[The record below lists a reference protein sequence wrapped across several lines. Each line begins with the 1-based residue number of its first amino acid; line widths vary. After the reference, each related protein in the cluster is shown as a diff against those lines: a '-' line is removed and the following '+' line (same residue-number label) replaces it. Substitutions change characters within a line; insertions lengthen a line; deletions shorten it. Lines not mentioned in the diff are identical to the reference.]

1 MGFLFVW
8 AVFRIG
14 TVLLTGVIE
23 YQNQKLLEKVKSK
36 NLDME
41 FERLNNSIDQ
51 AITDAGTNFLFLPI
65 PKVEWMN
72 DAIYYTTNQVFD
84 EERTL
89 EARNPRS
96 VTLEYVAYSK
106 DVITTNNVWPS
117 VFPKGN
123 DRIELGFRSDGV
135 IVWRNRK

>member
-1 MGFLFVW
+1 
-8 AVFRIG
+8 
-14 TVLLTGVIE
+14 
-23 YQNQKLLEKVKSK
+23 
-36 NLDME
+36 
-41 FERLNNSIDQ
+41 
-51 AITDAGTNFLFLPI
+51 
-65 PKVEWMN
+65 MN